1 MTYSPR
7 TALFLDAGYFD
18 KLCQDAFATVSGG
31 KKVPL
36 ALDYKRLPDVL
47 AGERPW
53 RTYYYYCMPW
63 VSEPPLP
70 AEHAVFQ
77 GKQRF
82 VDFLAGQKRW
92 VMRQGVLERRGQKD
106 FWYEQKRVDVMLAID
121 LMRLASLKEIQ
132 QAVLVAGDSDFV
144 PLVEAVQAEGVPVR
158 LRYCPGTAHA
168 DLMAACQ
175 SSLALSR
182 TELEPV
188 QLAGRPSS

>member
-18 KLCQDAFATVSGG
+18 KLCQDAFATPSGG
-31 KKVPL
+31 KKIPL
-36 ALDYKRLPDVL
+36 AVDYKRLPDVL

-70 AEHAVFQ
+70 AEHAVHQ
-77 GKQRF
+77 AKQRF

-92 VMRQGVLERRGQKD
+92 VMREGVLERRGSRD

-121 LMRLASLKEIQ
+121 LTTLATLKEIQ

-144 PLVEAVQAEGVPVR
+144 PLVEAVQAAGVPVR
-158 LRYCPGTAHA
+158 LRYAPGTAHA
-168 DLMAACQ
+168 DLIAACRSGQ
-175 SSLALSR
+175 PLTRA
-182 TELEPV
+182 ELEAV
-188 QLAGRPSS
+188 QLPPRS